1 MGTALPLNA
10 YLLVTWWSIF
20 YALQCVALR
29 CPQFHFTIGIAL
41 TTGTLC
47 SAYHMFPY
55 KLLNLLPL
63 SFCCIFRCNHNN
75 CFSKRQ
81 GSLFACPKNDLFS
94 EQGLVE
100 YECWER
106 IDVTEQMW
114 NQQQLQ
120 GAFFILLNT
129 SLLHCMQFLQ
139 HPLLQARHS
148 TAYQQLL
155 VGSSSGSRRKQPNV
169 SLQLYTWLNFH
180 RFFCI
185 VKSNR

>member
-10 YLLVTWWSIF
+10 YLRVTWWSIF

-106 IDVTEQMW
+106 VDVTEQMW

-120 GAFFILLNT
+120 GAFFISLNT
-129 SLLHCMQFLQ
+129 HLLHCMQFLQ
-139 HPLLQARHS
+139 HPLLQAWHS

-169 SLQLYTWLNFH
+169 SL
-180 RFFCI
+180 
-185 VKSNR
+185 